1 MCLEIVM
8 VHLLIS
14 VLVAT
19 MIIETAN
26 KQVKQLATE
35 TQQETGKGMEYLVQ
49 MQVVHFIVRVVYYT
63 LVAVLSVLTAGRN
76 SPVII
81 FQRLELQNGKE

>member
-49 MQVVHFIVRVVYYT
+49 MQ
-63 LVAVLSVLTAGRN
+63 
-76 SPVII
+76 
-81 FQRLELQNGKE
+81 

>member
-1 MCLEIVM
+1 MLLYFVMSLEIVM

-26 KQVKQLATE
+26 RQIKPLVTQ
-35 TQQETGKGMEYLVQ
+35 TQQETGKGMEYLV
-49 MQVVHFIVRVVYYT
+49 
-63 LVAVLSVLTAGRN
+63 
-76 SPVII
+76 
-81 FQRLELQNGKE
+81 